1 MVPDIVM
8 PNAHKISSSL
18 MDKVTSMD
26 GTHLHLI
33 QTPVKVN
40 GVLAA
45 LRWIFGKPIPSQVL
59 SPHILASTMAFTNVK
74 TKMNVVTQTDM

>member
-1 MVPDIVM
+1 MEVNLLIHKTKLVLNMVPDIVM
-8 PNAHKISSSL
+8 LSAHKISSSL

-26 GTHLHLI
+26 GTHPHLI

-45 LRWIFGKPIPSQVL
+45 LRWIFGKPIPSLVL
-59 SPHILASTMAFTNVK
+59 SLHILA
-74 TKMNVVTQTDM
+74 